1 MTLEVRP
8 GTTPR
13 GAVETAVGTAGKAA
27 GDAPAP
33 AARILVAG
41 VGNIF
46 LRDDGFGPEVAR
58 HLAAAADRALPG
70 MLAVDY
76 GIRGMHL
83 AYDLL
88 AGVDVLVLVDT
99 VPAGAAPPDGPPGA
113 SIAATAEDAGPGS
126 IRVLRV
132 RPEDLDGAS
141 ALDPHG
147 MDPVAVLGRLRSLG
161 GELPLTDVVGCVPA
175 DLTEGIGLS
184 AAVAA
189 AVPQAIAAV
198 VDLVRNNAVPE
209 PNPVPEPDLEDPPC
223 A

>member
-1 MTLEVRP
+1 VTDGLHHGSP
-8 GTTPR
+8 AT
-13 GAVETAVGTAGKAA
+13 GTAEYDNA
-27 GDAPAP
+27 DHHPARP
-33 AARILVAG
+33 TTRILVAG

-58 HLAAAADRALPG
+58 RLAGAADPSFPG
-70 MLAVDY
+70 LLAVDY

-99 VPAGAAPPDGPPGA
+99 VPAGG
-113 SIAATAEDAGPGS
+113 AEDAAPGS

-132 RPEDLDGAS
+132 RPEDLDGA
-141 ALDPHG
+141 APLDPHG

-161 GELPLTDVVGCVPA
+161 GDLPATYVVGCVPA
-175 DLTEGIGLS
+175 DTAEGIGLS
-184 AAVAA
+184 DAVAA
-189 AVPQAIAAV
+189 AVPEAISAV
-198 VDLVRNNAVPE
+198 VSLVSEHNREGA
-209 PNPVPEPDLEDPPC
+209 PC

>member
-1 MTLEVRP
+1 MTNGLQP
-8 GTTPR
+8 GNAATR
-13 GAVETAVGTAGKAA
+13 TAGNVTAA
-27 GDAPAP
+27 DGAEVHHPLGHQT
-33 AARILVAG
+33 RILVAG

-58 HLAAAADRALPG
+58 RLAGAAAPNLAGLPG
-70 MLAVDY
+70 LLAVDY

-99 VPAGAAPPDGPPGA
+99 VPPDGSITAAP
-113 SIAATAEDAGPGS
+113 GS
-126 IRVLRV
+126 VRVLRV
-132 RPEDLDGAS
+132 RPEDLDGTA

-161 GELPLTDVVGCVPA
+161 GDLPVTYVVGCVPA
-175 DLTEGIGLS
+175 DMTEGIGLS

-189 AVPQAIAAV
+189 AVPEAIAAV
-198 VDLVRNNAVPE
+198 VGLVSEHHTEGA
-209 PNPVPEPDLEDPPC
+209 PC

>member
-1 MTLEVRP
+1 VTLVIRP
-8 GTTPR
+8 DAAN
-13 GAVETAVGTAGKAA
+13 GAAENGAA
-27 GDAPAP
+27 ENG
-33 AARILVAG
+33 ARILVAG
-41 VGNIF
+41 VGNLF
-46 LRDDGFGPEVAR
+46 LRDDGFGPEVVR
-58 HLAAAADRALPG
+58 RLAGDAGRAVPG

-99 VPAGAAPPDGPPGA
+99 VPPDARG
-113 SIAATAEDAGPGS
+113 EDTPGS

-132 RPEDLDGAS
+132 GREDLDDAA

-161 GELPLTDVVGCVPA
+161 GEPPLTYVVGCVPA
-175 DLTEGIGLS
+175 DLGEGIGLTG
-184 AAVAA
+184 AVAA
-189 AVPQAIAAV
+189 AVPQAMAAV
-198 VDLVRNNAVPE
+198 LDLVA
-209 PNPVPEPDLEDPPC
+209 NPHREGAAC

>member
-1 MTLEVRP
+1 VTPEARPATAAGGAAEHGTSGP
-8 GTTPR
+8 GT
-13 GAVETAVGTAGKAA
+13 
-27 GDAPAP
+27 
-33 AARILVAG
+33 RILLAG
-41 VGNIF
+41 VGNLF

-58 HLAAAADRALPG
+58 RLAGTTGPSLPG
-70 MLAVDY
+70 LLAVDY

-83 AYDLL
+83 VYDLL

-99 VPAGAAPPDGPPGA
+99 VPPDG
-113 SIAATAEDAGPGS
+113 SDAAAPGS

-132 RPEDLDGAS
+132 RPEDLDGAA

-161 GELPLTDVVGCVPA
+161 GQLPVTYVVGCVPA
-175 DLTEGIGLS
+175 DTTEGIGLS

-198 VDLVRNNAVPE
+198 VRLVSE
-209 PNPVPEPDLEDPPC
+209 HNPVPERHQVSEPKREGAPC

>member
-1 MTLEVRP
+1 MTDGFHP
-8 GTTPR
+8 GNAAT
-13 GAVETAVGTAGKAA
+13 GTAEHGSADHGSADHDSA
-27 GDAPAP
+27 GHG
-33 AARILVAG
+33 ARALVAG

-58 HLAAAADRALPG
+58 RLAGAANPSLRGL
-70 MLAVDY
+70 LAVDY

-99 VPAGAAPPDGPPGA
+99 VPADSSKSAA
-113 SIAATAEDAGPGS
+113 PGS

-132 RPEDLDGAS
+132 RPEDLDGA
-141 ALDPHG
+141 APLDPHG

-161 GELPLTDVVGCVPA
+161 GELPVTYVVGCVPA
-175 DLTEGIGLS
+175 DLAEGMGLS

-189 AVPQAIAAV
+189 AVPEAIAAV
-198 VDLVRNNAVPE
+198 VRLVSEHNREEA
-209 PNPVPEPDLEDPPC
+209 PC